1 LSLSKRRRRAS
12 TSVSTE
18 ERRQAPQQPPPPPH
32 PLPLPAPL
40 KPIAE
45 LEKDTEKENKD
56 INKPDTESH
65 KERKRLKKKKR
76 EKLKQKLLHE
86 DKKKKKKHK
95 CTDEY
100 CKHKKHHKKH
110 RKHKKHHH
118 YDEKKDEKPV
128 QTVEVEDSDSNERED
143 EEDSSI
149 FNPEDE
155 VTMDDIV
162 EATKEKKSKKIRDRQ
177 ESCESRS
184 KMSAFLPARQL
195 WSWSGKGYK
204 RPRAKGRSRKQFY
217 KTIQRGKETITVGD
231 SAVFLSTG
239 RPDRPYIGKIEAMWE
254 ICGTMVVKVKW
265 FYHPEET
272 TGCPLTLKYPGALFE
287 SPHVDENDV
296 QTISHKCE
304 VLPLEEYIER
314 LGDDPQR
321 YATIYDN
328 NDIYYLAG
336 YYDPTTTSLKIEPNI
351 PFSKPD

>member
-1 LSLSKRRRRAS
+1 
-12 TSVSTE
+12 
-18 ERRQAPQQPPPPPH
+18 
-32 PLPLPAPL
+32 
-40 KPIAE
+40 

-217 KTIQRGKETITVGD
+217 KTIQRGKETITVCIN
-231 SAVFLSTG
+231 SFQIFT
-239 RPDRPYIGKIEAMWE
+239 
-254 ICGTMVVKVKW
+254 
-265 FYHPEET
+265 F
-272 TGCPLTLKYPGALFE
+272 
-287 SPHVDENDV
+287 
-296 QTISHKCE
+296 
-304 VLPLEEYIER
+304 
-314 LGDDPQR
+314 
-321 YATIYDN
+321 
-328 NDIYYLAG
+328 
-336 YYDPTTTSLKIEPNI
+336 SLV
-351 PFSKPD
+351 SK